1 MLKKLLSTQTLY
13 NPVTDSVS
21 LSIKKMLHKAS
32 WETVITLILFY
43 RYKYICQTLRPAQ
56 YIQRKIGQTD
66 DFLSNIQQL
75 FFNS

>member
-32 WETVITLILFY
+32 WETVITLN
-43 RYKYICQTLRPAQ
+43 TLLQ
-56 YIQRKIGQTD
+56 VQIY
-66 DFLSNIQQL
+66 LSNLATSTIYSKK
-75 FFNS
+75 NWPN